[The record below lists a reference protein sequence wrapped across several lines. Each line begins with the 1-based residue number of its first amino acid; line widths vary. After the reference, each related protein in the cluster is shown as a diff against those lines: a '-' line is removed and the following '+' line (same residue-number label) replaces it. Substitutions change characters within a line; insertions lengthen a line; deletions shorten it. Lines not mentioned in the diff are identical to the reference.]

1 MYENR
6 LHERVAEIF
15 LKTGPTK
22 SRYIHL
28 LECMHEIAKMHRG
41 AASSYI
47 DKFIHRELMQE
58 IKLTFYSYKK
68 SQTLAPADNKDNV
81 ALIVKMY
88 KVFSAQISLVAS
100 LLNAEERQREQ
111 LLEEPLIKEL
121 LQVLTHSNTDPI
133 LLTSICYLAEK
144 VLNCDSVRTNPR
156 ELGDKITRMQS
167 CEGLLP
173 YLGMGKYRDLLRN
186 AQKYSGQEDQ
196 VVNQDG
202 NEGALEYLNDPI
214 IHQLFI
220 QIIKLIEFFCRELAL
235 LVKLEKE
242 ATNGRIDENQRR
254 LKQSYQQVCSRLNE
268 ADREQAL
275 FKCLEIPNDDVRL
288 AVVHCL
294 YYVPIEEID
303 AEEIDQ
309 LLKLMSP
316 QNIGAG
322 KTELVLAVIF
332 NILSNLLSDNS
343 NNIKTSET
351 TTLFKTKFS
360 FTAISLAI
368 AIMTKNQEREV
379 DCAEE
384 EFEKSTLALSIL
396 NFLKHVSKESKT
408 KDQLKNKG
416 DVLKR
421 ILYSEQTYTRLY
433 RYVLTPVEVETTQ
446 LGMDFES
453 LRAAIQQGYECIDPY
468 TYVSF
473 RILHQMANL
482 L

>member
-1 MYENR
+1 
-6 LHERVAEIF
+6 
-15 LKTGPTK
+15 
-22 SRYIHL
+22 
-28 LECMHEIAKMHRG
+28 MHEIAKMHRG

-167 CEGLLP
+167 CENLLP
-173 YLGMGKYRDLLRN
+173 YLGMGKYKELLRN

-214 IHQLFI
+214 IHKLFI

-235 LVKLEKE
+235 LTKLEKE

-288 AVVHCL
+288 SVVHCL

-303 AEEIDQ
+303 AEEID
-309 LLKLMSP
+309 
-316 QNIGAG
+316 
-322 KTELVLAVIF
+322 
-332 NILSNLLSDNS
+332 
-343 NNIKTSET
+343 
-351 TTLFKTKFS
+351 
-360 FTAISLAI
+360 
-368 AIMTKNQEREV
+368 
-379 DCAEE
+379 
-384 EFEKSTLALSIL
+384 
-396 NFLKHVSKESKT
+396 
-408 KDQLKNKG
+408 
-416 DVLKR
+416 
-421 ILYSEQTYTRLY
+421 
-433 RYVLTPVEVETTQ
+433 
-446 LGMDFES
+446 
-453 LRAAIQQGYECIDPY
+453 
-468 TYVSF
+468 
-473 RILHQMANL
+473 
-482 L
+482 